1 MKIMRV
7 KQPDGSYVDI
17 PLGKGADGKTAY
29 EYAVEGGYAGTELEF
44 TQALGEIQEVIEQ
57 LDTKVPVTRTINN
70 KPLTSDIELKPSD
83 IGALPDDTP
92 IPQFLSDLQA
102 DSGHKTV
109 TDAEKNTWNAKS
121 DFSGNYN
128 DLTNKPDIPTIPENV
143 SAFENDA
150 GYLTTVTKKAIVD
163 ALNADPVTYWIVP
176 SNVNEAKHSYY
187 LGKFN
192 NGAAVKFYDSN
203 GYIYDLL
210 EANDEELVFANTE
223 GDTWFAHVL
232 SKDNQWTTRQFTS
245 FSGNYEDLANRPTS
259 MPASD
264 VYAWAKA
271 ATKPSYT
278 PDEVGAAPAEHS
290 HNYIPTAE
298 KGAANGVAILDASG
312 KVHSAQ
318 LPSYVDDVLE
328 YNAQS
333 SFPTAGESGKIYVD
347 KTNNKTYRWGGSAYV
362 EISASLALGE
372 TPSTAYP
379 GDKGKSAYDHSKMQ
393 QGNPHKVSKTD
404 VGLGN
409 VDNVKQ
415 YSTTNPPP
423 YPVTSVNDK
432 TGVVELSA
440 DDVGAYT
447 KKETDDVV
455 NDLAES
461 VGEVILGM
469 IGDDIPDDG
478 IIPTIRSIAA
488 DEAAQAVENRVPTT
502 RKVNGKALNS
512 DITLSASDVEA
523 LPNTTT
529 LADLDGDA
537 THRTVT
543 DAEKN
548 KWNARTSI
556 PYDVATE
563 TIQLNYQSTYLKLT
577 IDNLLDN
584 SEYTFYPF
592 ELICESS
599 DGMPLSALCTFTI
612 ESNDNVS
619 MVVEQ
624 GSNSIVPNYY
634 YNESGNTYLYFNCS
648 GEYLQVYVRGLVE
661 ICTGA
666 TLEVVSELPEGAT
679 EIGIANYVI
688 DTTLADYVKKTD
700 YASDNVGGVV
710 RVVGHSFGVSITEKG
725 VLMTIEASNNEIDQ
739 KTNRYKPIV
748 PSNLEYAVKS
758 VTYDKSE
765 IDGKF
770 DALDIPEAADLT
782 NYYTKSETYNKTEV
796 NSVISSAV
804 AGVDLSNY
812 YTKSQTY
819 NKTEINNAIAAAKAD
834 AKIDVVAEVGQTII
848 AKTVDADGKPTEW
861 EAADYLDPEE
871 ILTGGKVILPET
883 TAEIVPLDGDDG
895 AFLPVFTPVAGSKYI
910 VNYNG
915 TNYIC
920 ECVESDGI
928 YAIGNL
934 IIFNLPT
941 GNDLPFIILSSPE
954 DNMAII
960 LIGDDLA
967 TVTVS
972 ITEGKKQIH
981 ESLLPILNITT
992 LIPQTTF
999 TGSYSNDFGAYIKGV
1014 SATDRV
1020 LSGTTYTVIFDGVEY
1035 VCTGKHATLGDMAGV
1050 YVGNGVLATGIN
1062 TGEPFALLTADGTT
1076 GIGILCMDAN
1086 EHTVEVAIKELKE
1099 QYTTKVFT
1107 AIYGVTTY
1115 QEIVDAVNAG
1125 RVVQVEFDSLIVP
1138 FLHMDDTACVFL
1150 ATTVLDSIFLGVDS
1164 DNQWTQDIASR
1175 GLVGTT
1181 EEITPSQ
1188 VAEAMASGRPV
1199 TLTHQDPTF
1208 GEVVGNSF
1216 SITYGVTVV
1225 CSCIIEH
1232 SGTYIAY
1239 ELEGLLTNDTWSS
1252 NFTYVAETEEVAQA
1266 LENKVST
1273 TRKINGKALSS
1284 DITLTAS
1291 DVGAAPTTHSHT
1303 KSEVGLSNVDN
1314 TSDANKP
1321 VSTAQQGAIDDAYDK
1336 IVSRGEQLVVNGNGL
1351 LGDNTNFSTWTF
1363 DGAVA
1368 NNSAGSFTL
1377 PSGTKR
1383 NAYTDEFFPV
1393 NPTDEYVLN
1402 FDLMSKN
1409 GLGKMYS
1416 FISFYDADKNE
1427 INVKNHVH
1435 NAASAT
1441 TLARDLKKG
1450 DTLVYL
1456 TDASGWSTTYGYGFY
1471 LAIWNYTNSYGYT
1484 YPPGTYTRN
1493 RLTLTK
1499 DSSNKLTNLDTTN
1512 KTVTLNS
1519 AYTGATIP
1527 AGTPISQGGD
1537 AATYKYIAAVNST
1550 VPTTW
1555 ATYSGKVGGVDLS
1568 GANVAGKFPPATAYA
1583 KVGFLW
1589 NNNSAADQIWLTNV
1603 SVTANSAK
1611 GAVSTIM
1618 KDNLGAG
1625 YALISNNSGK
1635 VAVSGV
1641 SSTELGYLKGV
1652 TSSVQTQLN
1661 KKLSSDGISH
1671 SYEPDSASVE
1681 VDLGGG
1687 LILSSSTEEGHI
1699 AIKGNG
1705 GTSTIGIDSTSIAG
1719 INYTDILTTSQKG
1732 TASGLAE
1739 LDVNGKIL
1747 VSQLPSYVDDV
1758 IEIIYDE
1765 MDGEFH
1771 IDEEGYPVVV
1781 GEAGK
1786 IYIETSTSKV
1796 YRWSGTQFV
1805 EISSTVAL
1813 GETSSTAYR
1822 GDRGK
1827 IAYDHSQ
1834 KTSGNP
1840 HGVTKANVGLGNVDN
1855 TSDANKPVSTAQA
1868 TAILDAKTKDVSGNA
1883 FQRVYSS
1890 LIPYGT
1896 SIPANADLNTV
1907 TYMKVGN
1914 YYCSKNADAGT
1925 LTNSPTTY
1933 AFMMTVSS
1941 PLSTA
1946 IDNENKTWVYR
1957 LRKLQDYRGPE
1968 YVQYCYTNGT
1978 AGNWIYGPWYLSIK
1992 SNNTASTTSAG
2003 LMSAADKIKL
2013 DGYATVKQYGA
2024 KGDGTTDDTAAFN
2037 AALAAKRV
2045 VHVPGGTYKLSGT
2058 LTILQNCRL
2067 ELEQDTVLN
2076 FTQTSGNCI
2085 EMKSSAT
2092 LNGNHGILQVPYAF
2106 TGNVIYVGTTGDT
2119 TKDTPPYVH
2128 WDPQWKRARYIYD
2141 VNIIKPQ
2148 SNGLCYSNDGK
2159 CSGNAIRMFCDGD
2172 NEVRFIW
2179 GALLSGIR
2187 IAGAFTYGIDI
2198 ENVDLAGKED
2208 SAWNHDMRIEAV
2220 IQGCETGA
2228 SLKNCNFAHLAITVQ
2243 PQTASA
2249 NDAAYAKWGVRLD
2262 DCRGVDMMSSFVWDW
2277 QVARTDSIEYK
2288 RVALYGNC
2296 TGLIL
2301 NEYLYWGDIDKN
2313 LSDVIYTNYA
2323 NNWDKITILQEKL
2336 FKSKDNKPYFFD
2348 GSADIAL
2355 TTKEELESHFITDVV
2370 PTFTNVLP
2378 LATDANG
2385 NIFNGTGWGNGYI
2398 SQNGTWVDSDYYRG
2412 TGFIPVK
2419 DGDVLYFRN
2428 IDFDTAFAV
2437 GGDVYSKIAYYNAN
2451 KVFQQFV
2458 HTTGW
2463 ITNND
2468 LYYGKYE
2475 KIDGGMKI
2483 TLKHVSEFGSNVLL
2497 RFSCKY
2503 NDFGADPII
2512 SKTPIEYKS
2521 QGFLSDDIYFKSENL
2536 MLLSPSG
2543 KQFQLSVD
2551 ENGNLKTTAV

>member
-1 MKIMRV
+1 MAKMDKI
-7 KQPDGSYVDI
+7 K
-17 PLGKGADGKTAY
+17 
-29 EYAVEGGYAGTELEF
+29 
-44 TQALGEIQEVIEQ
+44 
-57 LDTKVPVTRTINN
+57 
-70 KPLTSDIELKPSD
+70 
-83 IGALPDDTP
+83 
-92 IPQFLSDLQA
+92 FL
-102 DSGHKTV
+102 
-109 TDAEKNTWNAKS
+109 
-121 DFSGNYN
+121 
-128 DLTNKPDIPTIPENV
+128 
-143 SAFENDA
+143 
-150 GYLTTVTKKAIVD
+150 
-163 ALNADPVTYWIVP
+163 
-176 SNVNEAKHSYY
+176 
-187 LGKFN
+187 
-192 NGAAVKFYDSN
+192 
-203 GYIYDLL
+203 
-210 EANDEELVFANTE
+210 
-223 GDTWFAHVL
+223 
-232 SKDNQWTTRQFTS
+232 
-245 FSGNYEDLANRPTS
+245 
-259 MPASD
+259 
-264 VYAWAKA
+264 
-271 ATKPSYT
+271 
-278 PDEVGAAPAEHS
+278 
-290 HNYIPTAE
+290 
-298 KGAANGVAILDASG
+298 
-312 KVHSAQ
+312 
-318 LPSYVDDVLE
+318 
-328 YNAQS
+328 
-333 SFPTAGESGKIYVD
+333 
-347 KTNNKTYRWGGSAYV
+347 
-362 EISASLALGE
+362 
-372 TPSTAYP
+372 
-379 GDKGKSAYDHSKMQ
+379 
-393 QGNPHKVSKTD
+393 
-404 VGLGN
+404 
-409 VDNVKQ
+409 
-415 YSTTNPPP
+415 
-423 YPVTSVNDK
+423 
-432 TGVVELSA
+432 
-440 DDVGAYT
+440 
-447 KKETDDVV
+447 
-455 NDLAES
+455 
-461 VGEVILGM
+461 
-469 IGDDIPDDG
+469 
-478 IIPTIRSIAA
+478 
-488 DEAAQAVENRVPTT
+488 
-502 RKVNGKALNS
+502 
-512 DITLSASDVEA
+512 
-523 LPNTTT
+523 
-529 LADLDGDA
+529 
-537 THRTVT
+537 
-543 DAEKN
+543 
-548 KWNARTSI
+548 
-556 PYDVATE
+556 
-563 TIQLNYQSTYLKLT
+563 
-577 IDNLLDN
+577 
-584 SEYTFYPF
+584 
-592 ELICESS
+592 
-599 DGMPLSALCTFTI
+599 
-612 ESNDNVS
+612 
-619 MVVEQ
+619 
-624 GSNSIVPNYY
+624 
-634 YNESGNTYLYFNCS
+634 
-648 GEYLQVYVRGLVE
+648 
-661 ICTGA
+661 
-666 TLEVVSELPEGAT
+666 
-679 EIGIANYVI
+679 
-688 DTTLADYVKKTD
+688 
-700 YASDNVGGVV
+700 
-710 RVVGHSFGVSITEKG
+710 
-725 VLMTIEASNNEIDQ
+725 
-739 KTNRYKPIV
+739 
-748 PSNLEYAVKS
+748 
-758 VTYDKSE
+758 SE
-765 IDGKF
+765 IDAPVISINGKSIN
-770 DALDIPEAADLT
+770 LN
-782 NYYTKSETYNKTEV
+782 NYYTKSETYSKTEV
-796 NSVISSAV
+796 NS
-804 AGVDLSNY
+804 
-812 YTKSQTY
+812 
-819 NKTEINNAIAAAKAD
+819 AIAKASAD
-834 AKIDVVAEVGQTII
+834 ATINVVADAGQTIVV
-848 AKTVDADGKPTEW
+848 KEVGTDGKPTEW

-871 ILTGGKVILPET
+871 ILIDGGYILSEITAET
-883 TAEIVPLDGDDG
+883 TVEGTDRSAIIPFFAPKAE
-895 AFLPVFTPVAGSKYI
+895 SKYI
-910 VNYNG
+910 VTYNG
-915 TNYIC
+915 VDYEC
-920 ECVESDGI
+920 ECLELDEGYI
-928 YAIGNL
+928 IGNMR
-934 IIFNLPT
+934 IIGQPIGT
-941 GNDLPFIILSSPE
+941 DLPFAIMIVHSIAAAVVGVYDSSTT
-954 DNMAII
+954 ITI
-960 LIGDDLA
+960 
-967 TVTVS
+967 S
-972 ITEGKKQIH
+972 IREKGQKQIR
-981 ESLLPILNITT
+981 ESLLPVLNITT
-992 LIPQTTF
+992 LVPQTTF
-999 TGSYSNDFGAYIKGV
+999 TASYASAFGAYIYNV
-1014 SATDRV
+1014 SVTDKV

-1035 VCTGKHATLGDMAGV
+1035 VCTGKHATLGDMSGV

-1062 TGEPFALLTADGTT
+1062 TGEPFALLSADGAT
-1076 GIGILCMDAN
+1076 GITLLCMDAN
-1086 EHTVEVAIKELKE
+1086 EHTVETTIKELKE

-1125 RVVQVEFDSLIVP
+1125 RVVQAELDGMRVP
-1138 FLHMDDTACVFL
+1138 LFGMYDGACVFFASSGL
-1150 ATTVLDSIFLGVDS
+1150 EVLYLTVDS
-1164 DNQWTQDIASR
+1164 DSQWTDDGQYL

-1181 EEITPSQ
+1181 EEIAPSQ
-1188 VAEAMASGRPV
+1188 VAEALAYGRPV

-1239 ELEGLLTNDTWSS
+1239 ELEGSLNSDTWSS

-1321 VSTAQQGAIDDAYDK
+1321 VSAAQQGAIDDAYDK

-1351 LGDNTNFSTWTF
+1351 LGDNTNFSSWVF
-1363 DGAVA
+1363 DP
-1368 NNSAGSFTL
+1368 NETNSSVGSFTR
-1377 PSGTKR
+1377 TVTNEAR
-1383 NAYTDEFFPV
+1383 IFTDELFPV
-1393 NPTDEYVLN
+1393 NPSLTYVLS
-1402 FDLMSKN
+1402 FDAKSKN
-1409 GLGKMYS
+1409 GVAPIYS
-1416 FISFYDADKNE
+1416 MLNFLDVDKNKIE
-1427 INVKNHVH
+1427 AIHHMYVP
-1435 NAASAT
+1435 AST
-1441 TLARDLKKG
+1441 TTFAQDLKKG
-1450 DTLVYL
+1450 DRVIYL
-1456 TDASGWSTTYGYGFY
+1456 TDMSGFNTGLKYGVY
-1471 LAIWNYTNSYGYT
+1471 LKVWNYTNSLGYT
-1484 YPPGTYTRN
+1484 YPIGTYTRN
-1493 RLTLTK
+1493 YITLPSTDNYLNTSYLDFTNNTITLT
-1499 DSSNKLTNLDTTN
+1499 
-1512 KTVTLNS
+1512 S
-1519 AYTGATIP
+1519 AYGGATIP
-1527 AGTPISQGGD
+1527 AGTPVSQGHAGGV
-1537 AATYKYIAAVNST
+1537 YKYIAASNSV
-1550 VPTTW
+1550 VPTSW
-1555 ATYSGKVGGVDLS
+1555 KTYTGQIGGVDLS
-1568 GANVAGKFPPATAYA
+1568 GQNSSVKFPPGVAYA
-1583 KVGFLW
+1583 NFGMIW
-1589 NNNSAADQIWLTNV
+1589 NYGSKNDQIWLTNV
-1603 SVTANSAK
+1603 SVTANGVT
-1611 GAVSTIM
+1611 GAASTIM
-1618 KDNLGAG
+1618 KNNLGQE

-1635 VAVSGV
+1635 VATSNVSA
-1641 SSTELGYLKGV
+1641 TELGYLKGV

-1705 GTSTIGIDSTSIAG
+1705 GTSMIGIDSTSIAG

-1786 IYIETSTSKV
+1786 IYIETTTSKV
-1796 YRWSGTQFV
+1796 YRWSGSQFV

-1868 TAILDAKTKDVSGNA
+1868 TAILDAKTNDVSGNA

-1941 PLSTA
+1941 PLSTT

-1978 AGNWIYGPWYLSIK
+1978 AGNWIYGAWNLVIK
-1992 SNNTASTTSAG
+1992 SNNTASTSSAG

-2058 LTILQNCRL
+2058 LVILQNCRL

-2106 TGNVIYVGTTGDT
+2106 TGNVIYVGTTGDVAR
-2119 TKDTPPYVH
+2119 DTPPYVH

-2148 SNGLCYSNDGK
+2148 SSGLCYSNDGK
-2159 CSGNAIRMFCDGD
+2159 CSGNAIRMFCDGN

-2179 GALLSGIR
+2179 GATLSGIR

-2198 ENVDLAGKED
+2198 ENIDLAGAED

-2243 PQTASA
+2243 PQLASA

-2277 QVARTDSIEYK
+2277 HVARTDSVEYK

-2301 NEYLYWGDIDKN
+2301 NEYLYWNDIDKN

-2336 FKSKDNKPYFFD
+2336 FKSKDNQPYFFN
-2348 GSADIAL
+2348 GSNDIRL

-2370 PTFTNVLP
+2370 PTFSNILP

-2398 SQNGTWVDSDYYRG
+2398 SQAGAWVDSDYYRG

-2428 IDFDTAFAV
+2428 IDFDTAFAA
-2437 GGDVYSKIAYYNAN
+2437 GGDIYSKIAYYDQN

-2458 HTTGW
+2458 HVNGW

-2483 TLKHVSEFGSNVLL
+2483 TIKHATEFGPNVTI
-2497 RFSCKY
+2497 RFSCKH

-2521 QGFLSDDIYFKSENL
+2521 QGFLSDDIHFKSENL
-2536 MLLSPSG
+2536 LLLSPSG